1 MSPPTSRSNNKRQ
14 QAAPC
19 LTVNRIHGVIS
30 QNIEL
35 LIFKFCCK
43 TLFHCVTNLS
53 SSIFQPEGLTVIVEI
68 SNIVFSA
75 IFAVEMVLK
84 VIAEGP
90 FSYVSNGFNVF
101 DGVIVVL
108 R

>member
-1 MSPPTSRSNNKRQ
+1 MGKTTPEHTY
-14 QAAPC
+14 
-19 LTVNRIHGVIS
+19 IHTYLHTYIHHTT
-30 QNIEL
+30 QFHIPEDRNLNFDDL
-35 LIFKFCCK
+35 LENMLHYLI
-43 TLFHCVTNLS
+43 NLS
-53 SSIFQPEGLTVIVEI
+53 SSFFQPEGLTVIVEI

-75 IFAVEMVLK
+75 IFAVEMMLK
-84 VIAEGP
+84 IIAEGP